1 MKEFKEYAMKS
12 LKGATKFED
21 VYNPFNYLESIEINI
36 K

>member
-21 VYNPFNYLESIEINI
+21 VYKPFIIR
-36 K
+36 KH